1 MQTNDEVIRLRD
13 MRSSTT
19 NTPSRRNRLPFL
31 AAAAV
36 IAIAAIAS
44 LIAITRNGDSSTG
57 IEEAV
62 APEAATT
69 GEVAVPSETNTP
81 VANTPTDAPADTV
94 APGDEPM
101 PACFATGDNA
111 MVVTFSSPTAFTGA
125 ITHLGIARTLV
136 GEATGEGTDWR
147 IAAWSPDEKA
157 SGAVFGQLWN
167 LETRGIFLTD
177 DFLDAASCDDIPDK
191 VTKLEALIDEIGL
204 PSLDDLPESDSVSAG
219 PACLVGDRDAMAVE
233 FEGIDGERF
242 TGVYLRNDSIQL
254 LAAVRLGDSTDLPL
268 DYRVALQAIGSAEE
282 DVAIV
287 TEEIW
292 TVAEDGMGTP
302 DGDLIVVECSDVAGR
317 IDPALDLVGENRP
330 PFPVVID
337 FSCWVEGLGDGDQ
350 IALDDD
356 TVDGELSGVWL
367 RGDST
372 LVFTAVALGPET
384 DDGTDYLVALEAI
397 GATEDEDPV
406 VTEER
411 WAAGTDA
418 TLDTGGA
425 VFGIVSCSEVGP
437 ELESAVDF
445 VGGTRPAAPKP

>member
-1 MQTNDEVIRLRD
+1 

-19 NTPSRRNRLPFL
+19 NTPLRRNRLPFL
-31 AAAAV
+31 AASAV

-44 LIAITRNGDSSTG
+44 VIAITRNGDSSTEA
-57 IEEAV
+57 EESATS
-62 APEAATT
+62 EAAST
-69 GEVAVPSETNTP
+69 GEVAVPSETDTP
-81 VANTPTDAPADTV
+81 AANTPTDAPAET
-94 APGDEPM
+94 ATPGDEPG
-101 PACFATGDNA
+101 PACFANGDSA

-157 SGAVFGQLWN
+157 SGVVFDQFWN

-177 DFLDAASCDDIPDK
+177 DFLDAVSCDDIPDK
-191 VTKLEALIDEIGL
+191 VAELEALIDEIGL

-219 PACLVGDRDAMAVE
+219 PACLVGDRDAMALE
-233 FEGIDGERF
+233 FEGTDDDRF
-242 TGVYLRNDSIQL
+242 TGVYLRGDSIQL
-254 LAAVRLGDSTDLPL
+254 VAGVRLGDSTDLPL
-268 DYRVALQAIGSAEE
+268 DVRVALQTIGSAE
-282 DVAIV
+282 DGAPIV

-292 TVAEDGMGTP
+292 TVTEDGIGTP
-302 DGDLIVVECSDVAGR
+302 DGDLIVVECSDVADR
-317 IDPALDLVGENRP
+317 IDPALDLAGENRP
-330 PFPVVID
+330 PFPVVTD

-356 TVDGELSGVWL
+356 TVNGDLSGVWL

-418 TLDTGGA
+418 TLDTGGT
-425 VFGIVSCSEVGP
+425 VFGLVSCSEVGP
-437 ELESAVDF
+437 ELASAVDF
-445 VGGTRPAAPKP
+445 VGDTRPAAPRP